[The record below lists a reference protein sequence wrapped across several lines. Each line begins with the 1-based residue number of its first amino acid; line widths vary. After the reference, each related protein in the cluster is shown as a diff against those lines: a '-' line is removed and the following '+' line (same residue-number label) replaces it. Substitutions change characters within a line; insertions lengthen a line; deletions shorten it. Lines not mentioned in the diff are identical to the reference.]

1 MLVVD
6 ASAVAELLLA
16 RPAGTA
22 VARALRDHDFD
33 LHAPHLLDVELLSV
47 LRRVVA
53 AGDATAERAGEAVTD
68 LLDLPIERYG
78 HHILTPRIWELRDN
92 FSAHDAAYIAL
103 AESVADESVPLVTA
117 DARMARATGA
127 HTSVDVILAAP
138 PLQSDDPS

>member
-16 RPAGTA
+16 RPAGAA

-47 LRRVVA
+47 LRRLVA
-53 AGDATAERAGEAVTD
+53 AGDATAGRADEAVTD

-92 FSAHDAAYIAL
+92 FSAYDATYVAL
-103 AESVADESVPLVTA
+103 AESVADEGASLVTS
-117 DARMARATGA
+117 DARMARAAGA
-127 HTSVDVILAAP
+127 HTSVPVILAA
-138 PLQSDDPS
+138 